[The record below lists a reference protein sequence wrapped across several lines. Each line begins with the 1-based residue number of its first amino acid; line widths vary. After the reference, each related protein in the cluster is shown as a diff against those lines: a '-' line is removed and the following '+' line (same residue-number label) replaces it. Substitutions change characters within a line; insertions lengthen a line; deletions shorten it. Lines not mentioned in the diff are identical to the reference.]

1 MTAVLQ
7 NKKALITGG
16 TTGIGFAAAKAM
28 IEEGADVIITG
39 QNTERVNTAVADLG
53 SKAFGLTAA
62 SQDAETPARVVKAV
76 KDCFGSLDILFANAG
91 VSWPAP
97 LGQID
102 ASAVVQQMTINFV
115 GPLMMVQALRPL
127 LNRGASVFFTT
138 SNLDRMGMPGLAV
151 YSASKAALRS
161 LARTLAA
168 ELVGEGVRVNTI
180 APGPIETPI
189 LGKLGLSKEDLGG
202 MKEDI
207 RSAVPLGR
215 FGKPEEIAAA
225 AVFLASDASSYMLGE
240 EITIDGGRCNL

>member
-16 TTGIGFAAAKAM
+16 TTGIGFATAKAM

-76 KDCFGSLDILFANAG
+76 KDRFGSLDILFANAG

-102 ASAVVQQMTINFV
+102 ASAVVQQMTINLV

-127 LNRGASVFFTT
+127 LSRGASVFFTT

-168 ELVGEGVRVNTI
+168 ELVGQGVRVNTI
-180 APGPIETPI
+180 APVPIETPI